1 MSSGELSGS
10 HATVVLARAE
20 RPQRRS
26 LRRCVDLAVA
36 LVAILA
42 VAPLCAVIALA
53 IVLEDGGGVIFSQA
67 RVGRGGRLFSI
78 LKFRTMVSGCAET
91 MDRDAPLAQ
100 RRDDPRCTR
109 VGRVLRR
116 THLDE
121 LPQLLNVLVGDM
133 TLVGPRPLVPAEDVI
148 VSRAWAQRRA
158 EQPGL
163 TGAWQVLRSE
173 QRTVAEL
180 VALDRAY
187 LAQRSAWR
195 DLVLM
200 ARTLGCIARGAGR

>member
-1 MSSGELSGS
+1 MSSGELSG
-10 HATVVLARAE
+10 ANPTVALGRARSA
-20 RPQRRS
+20 QRRS
-26 LRRCVDLAVA
+26 LRRAVDLGVAVVA
-36 LVAILA
+36 LVAL
-42 VAPLCAVIALA
+42 APLCALIAAA
-53 IVLEDGGGVIFSQA
+53 IVLEGGGGPMFTQA

-78 LKFRTMVSGCAET
+78 LKFRTMVGGCAESV
-91 MDRDAPLAQ
+91 DRDAPLSQ

-148 VSRAWAQRRA
+148 VNRAWAQRRA

-195 DLVLM
+195 DLVVLV
-200 ARTLGCIARGAGR
+200 RTLGCIARGAGR

>member
-1 MSSGELSGS
+1 M
-10 HATVVLARAE
+10 
-20 RPQRRS
+20 
-26 LRRCVDLAVA
+26 
-36 LVAILA
+36 
-42 VAPLCAVIALA
+42 VI
-53 IVLEDGGGVIFSQA
+53 
-67 RVGRGGRLFSI
+67 
-78 LKFRTMVSGCAET
+78 GCAEAV
-91 MDRDAPLAQ
+91 DRDAPLAQ
-100 RRDDPRCTR
+100 HRDDPRCTS

-180 VALDRAY
+180 VALDQAY
-187 LAQRSAWR
+187 LAQRSTWR
-195 DLVLM
+195 DLVVL